1 MASPRIRTLTALLLL
16 SLVGALA
23 SPPSS
28 PAEAGSL
35 AEASSLATASA
46 KQRVAKRKGGKVRK
60 AWPAKGVRGTARRKA
75 PRKALSRFLAKQV
88 GPKAVKRSK
97 RPMRARTSA
106 AGPVLDFLPGDGKT
120 NLRLVRS
127 FDVPAGDPAA
137 ERMTNLSWTYDSAVA
152 AVALM
157 NAGEKAQ
164 AEQLLDQLAA
174 LQRTDGS
181 IDYAFNVQDGSSLQ
195 LFNTGAIAWT
205 GVAAA
210 MYRSAYRSS
219 RYDGLAGGAA
229 RWLLARRLP
238 SGLLA
243 GGPTVS
249 WASTQHNII
258 AWYFLMLVSDR
269 MPSGL
274 DAKAVIATRDGM
286 AAAIKRDLLVT
297 VDGSRMAF
305 NQGAGDAM
313 RPLDVQTL
321 GAMFL
326 AYDGAL
332 GRNPQ
337 AGAQMAK
344 VLNYLY
350 TAFPVSGR
358 SIVKS
363 TDPATFNDTWEAKGP
378 FSGFRPYAEGGP
390 DVLWAEGTAQVRF
403 MQRVLGLS
411 SYSLDRAISAWGE
424 VSSKHGYGPLGAD
437 RAETSEVNEYHVWPT
452 SAAAS
457 WTLMGATGSIHTPF
471 NR

>member
-1 MASPRIRTLTALLLL
+1 MASPRIRTLIALLLL

-23 SPPSS
+23 SPASS
-28 PAEAGSL
+28 PASD
-35 AEASSLATASA
+35 ASASA

-60 AWPAKGVRGTARRKA
+60 AWPAKTARGTARRKA
-75 PRKALSRFLAKQV
+75 PRKALARFLAKQV
-88 GPKAVKRSK
+88 GPKQVAKKGK
-97 RPMRARTSA
+97 RPLRARTSA
-106 AGPVLDFLPGDGKT
+106 TGPLLDFLPGDGKT

-127 FDVPAGDPAA
+127 FDVPADDPAA
-137 ERMTNLSWTYDSAVA
+137 ERMANMSWTYDTAIA
-152 AVALM
+152 AVALI

-181 IDYAFNVQDGSSLQ
+181 IDYAFNVEDGSSLQ
-195 LFNTGAIAWT
+195 FFNTGAIAWT
-205 GVAAA
+205 GVAAS
-210 MYRSAYRSS
+210 MYRSYYRSS
-219 RYDGLAGGAA
+219 KYEGLAGGTAK
-229 RWLLARRLP
+229 WLLTRKLP
-238 SGLLA
+238 SGLLS

-258 AWYFLMLVSDR
+258 AWYFLMLVTDR
-269 MPSGL
+269 LPSGL
-274 DAKAVIATRDGM
+274 DAKAVTATRDGM
-286 AAAIKRDLLVT
+286 STAIKRDLLVT

-321 GAMFL
+321 GTMFL

-337 AGAQMAK
+337 ASTQMAK
-344 VLNYLY
+344 VVNYLY
-350 TAFPVSGR
+350 SAFPVANR

-363 TDPATFNDTWEAKGP
+363 ADPATFNNTWEAKGP

-403 MQRVLGLS
+403 MQRVLGMS
-411 SYSLDRAISAWGE
+411 SSSLDKAISAWGE
-424 VSSKHGYGPLGAD
+424 VSSKQGRGPLGAD
-437 RAETSEVNEYHVWPT
+437 RTESNDINEYHVWPT

-457 WTLMGATGSIHTPF
+457 WTLMGATGAIHTPF
-471 NR
+471 NP